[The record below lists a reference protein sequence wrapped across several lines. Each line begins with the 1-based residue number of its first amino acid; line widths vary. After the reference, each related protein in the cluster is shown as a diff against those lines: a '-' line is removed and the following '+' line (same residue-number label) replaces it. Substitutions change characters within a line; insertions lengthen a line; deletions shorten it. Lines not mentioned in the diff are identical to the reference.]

1 MSTTSVLRHTS
12 NELLEALGQA
22 PQPEGLHIFIQHG
35 AAPEIPVLH
44 PHRMD
49 FPLFFLVLEGE
60 LTLKINLSELR
71 VKKNEFVFISPN
83 TIRQFISTSEDIQIS
98 CMCFTIDFVLKTGIA
113 KSSLDPSAY
122 LSTKQSP
129 HIALATEET
138 ALLQEL
144 MQMSYLRNM
153 EEEAS
158 PYRLE
163 RLTHCFSLL
172 LYEIATLFTKS
183 RKNIP
188 LKLTRKEEL
197 SATFLNLLNLHF
209 KEQRSLQFYAD
220 LLYITPKYLTQTIKE
235 TLGKT
240 AGELIDEMVVTE
252 AKVLLHTTSQT
263 IAQVAEVLYFSDQ
276 FFFSKFFKN
285 QTGITPSDYRKA
297 TSPH

>member
-22 PQPEGLHIFIQHG
+22 RQPEGLHIYIQNG
-35 AAPEIPVLH
+35 PILEIPVLH

-49 FPLFFLVLEGE
+49 YPLFFLVLEGA
-60 LTLKINLSELR
+60 LTFKINLTEIRIS
-71 VKKNEFVFISPN
+71 KNEFLFISPN
-83 TIRQFISTSEDIQIS
+83 TIRQFISTTEDAEVA

-113 KSSLDPSAY
+113 KSSLDPSAF

-129 HIALATEET
+129 HIQLQPAEALM
-138 ALLQEL
+138 LKEL

-153 EEEAS
+153 EDEAT
-158 PYRLE
+158 PYRTE

-172 LYEIATLFTKS
+172 LYEIATLFTKQH
-183 RKNIP
+183 KNVP

-197 SATFLNLLNLHF
+197 SASFLNLLNLHF

-220 LLYITPKYLTQTIKE
+220 LLFITPKYLTQTIKE

-263 IAQVAEVLYFSDQ
+263 IAQVAEHLYFSDQ

-297 TSPH
+297 STTY